1 MKPPSITIPDVAKA
15 AGVSKSTV
23 SLALQDSPKLRTETK
38 KKVMKAAR
46 QLGYVYNQGAA
57 NLRRRSS
64 SMIGMIINDLT
75 NPFFAELAIALER
88 HFSEAG
94 YVVMMANT
102 SEDREQQDKVLRAFC
117 EHGVAGIL
125 ISPAYNTAQQDFA
138 SYFARGLPIV
148 SVMQPIPGAECDYI
162 APDYQLGIQE
172 ATQHLLD
179 QGIERIAFLGGRL
192 DSAAFH
198 ERKKGFLAA
207 VEKAAIDPDK
217 IQIIPCAVT
226 RKAASEAVQQLIDQ
240 EHPPQ
245 GIVCYCDIVAF
256 GVTFGLHNSH
266 LEIGVDIAITGFDD
280 VLACD
285 TVSPPLSSLRPHTDQ
300 LARLAC
306 DSLIQK
312 LKDPTRPVAN
322 HLVKPKLIVRESSI
336 LTQLK
341 QPQH

>member
-1 MKPPSITIPDVAKA
+1 MKSTSITIPDVAKA

-23 SLALQDSPKLRTETK
+23 SLALQNSPKLRTETK
-38 KKVMKAAR
+38 KKVMKAAK

-125 ISPAYNTAQQDFA
+125 ISPAVGTQQQDFA

-162 APDYQLGIQE
+162 APDYRQGIQE
-172 ATQHLLD
+172 ATAHLID
-179 QGIERIAFLGGRL
+179 QGITRLAFLGGRL
-192 DSAAFH
+192 ETAAYQ
-198 ERKKGFLAA
+198 ERKKGFLKA
-207 VEKAAIDPDK
+207 VEDAGIDADN
-217 IQIIPCAVT
+217 IQIVPCPVT
-226 RKAASEAVQQLIDQ
+226 RKAASEAVQQLIEQ

-256 GVTFGLHNSH
+256 GVNFGLRNSAFKV
-266 LEIGVDIAITGFDD
+266 GVDIAVTGFDD

-285 TVSPPLSSLRPHTDQ
+285 TVSPPLSSMRPFSDQ

-312 LKDPTRPVAN
+312 LKDPSRPVSN

-336 LTQLK
+336 LATLK
-341 QPQH
+341 

>member
-1 MKPPSITIPDVAKA
+1 LEHTLKSNSITIPDVAKA

-23 SLALQDSPKLRTETK
+23 SLALQNSPKLRTETK
-38 KKVMKAAR
+38 KKVMKVAK

-125 ISPAYNTAQQDFA
+125 ISPAVGTAQQDFE

-162 APDYQLGIQE
+162 APDYQQGIQT
-172 ATQHLLD
+172 ATQHLID
-179 QGIERIAFLGGRL
+179 QGMERIAFLGGRL
-192 DSAAFH
+192 DTAAYQ

-207 VEKAAIDPDK
+207 IENANLDPDK
-217 IQIIPCAVT
+217 IQIVPCPVT
-226 RKAASEAVQQLIDQ
+226 RMAASEAVQALINQ

-256 GVTFGLHNSH
+256 GVNFGLRNSN
-266 LEIGVDIAITGFDD
+266 LKVGVDIAVTGFDD

-285 TVSPPLSSLRPHTDQ
+285 TVSPPLSSMRPHTDQ
-300 LARLAC
+300 LARLAS

-312 LKDPTRPVAN
+312 LQDPSRAVSN
-322 HLVKPKLIVRESSI
+322 HLVKPKLIVRESSV
-336 LTQLK
+336 LPWVK
-341 QPQH
+341 